1 VGEGSHAERDRR
13 DDCQLGPCLVSV
25 ARQSFALRVRVRT
38 AILRARCTVEVHTYL
53 ALPRA
58 EVRKILDPISLQI
71 IR

>member
-25 ARQSFALRVRVRT
+25 ARQSFALRVRVRVRT

-53 ALPRA
+53 AL
-58 EVRKILDPISLQI
+58 VRKILDPISLQI